1 MKSKKFYGNSLLG
14 TWTVPS
20 TGKRIIPQLSN
31 GKQRMIWGG
40 RPSIDAF
47 GGYEWDEVDGIEWL
61 VDGWSKEMKNGEPVT
76 CILMPWYNGEK
87 LEYDEAM

>member
-1 MKSKKFYGNSLLG
+1 MNDEFKKFFGNPLLG

-20 TGKRIIPQLSN
+20 TGKRIIPQLSY
-31 GKQRMIWGG
+31 GKQRMVWMAGD
-40 RPSIDAF
+40 SDNVV
-47 GGYEWDEVDGIEWL
+47 EGIEWL

>member
-1 MKSKKFYGNSLLG
+1 MESKKFYGNSLLG

-20 TGKRIIPQLSN
+20 TGKRIIPQLSY
-31 GKQRMIWGG
+31 GKQRMVWMAGD
-40 RPSIDAF
+40 SDNVV
-47 GGYEWDEVDGIEWL
+47 EGIVWL